1 MGGVGLS
8 RLWASHPRLAFVL
21 HLIVTLAMGGFAV
34 SFVYSGAGWGSVL
47 ALGIGFF
54 LMAGSLVFLTWA
66 AIKDQWQPD
75 DYSDGSVPAALPGL
89 GVVWESAQAQERVL
103 WSLFA
108 VVFLVGLVLGFAKSV
123 LGIALVVLSIA
134 LAVVAVR
141 AGRQ

>member
-1 MGGVGLS
+1 
-8 RLWASHPRLAFVL
+8 
-21 HLIVTLAMGGFAV
+21 MGGFAV

>member
-1 MGGVGLS
+1 MGGACLG

-21 HLIVTLAMGGFAV
+21 HLIVTLALGGFAV
-34 SFVYSGAGWGSVL
+34 SFVFGGAGLGSVL

-54 LMAGSLVFLTWA
+54 LMAGSLAFFTWS

-75 DYSDGSVPAALPGL
+75 NNSDGSEPAALPSL
-89 GVVWESAQAQERVL
+89 GVAWGSAQARERVL

-108 VVFLVGLVLGFAKSV
+108 IVFLVGLVLGFARSV